1 MNIRPGSPTDANRI
15 ASLIQSFQPM
25 LTLDPTGAGA
35 EEFLASVSGEAEARY
50 LSSPRYMYLVAEENG
65 ALVGFIALRDN
76 CHLFHL
82 FVDLDRQRQGIA
94 RELWSQA
101 RDRAL
106 HSGNP
111 GEFTV
116 NSSLIAVPVYESF
129 GFRPVGPV
137 AKTHGIAFLPMCLK
151 LRDVA

>member
-1 MNIRPGSPTDANRI
+1 
-15 ASLIQSFQPM
+15 M

-50 LSSPRYMYLVAEENG
+50 LSSLRYMYLVAEEDG

-94 RELWSQA
+94 RELWSRA

-129 GFRPVGPV
+129 GFRAVGPV
-137 AKTHGIAFLPMCLK
+137 VKTHGIAFLPMCLK